1 MKRASIVILC
11 VLIADQILKIWVK
24 LDFFLGD
31 ARPLFGQGSRW
42 AYLQF
47 VENKGMAFGIELG
60 GETGK
65 LLLTL
70 FRIAAVIG
78 IGYILKRV
86 IERKRGAWL
95 ITCLSLIFAGAL
107 GNIIDSAF
115 YGLIFSE
122 SLPFQKAILFPAEGG
137 YAPMLHGA
145 VVDMF
150 YFPVWHGHFPGWLPI
165 WGGEEFEFF
174 RPVFNISDAAISVG
188 VVMLI
193 LVQRKDPLR
202 DAHTPDEGPQTL
214 SVTEYTKEDSIL
226 EELRPDG
233 SGTENAEPGQEEVRA
248 AGPDKIA

>member
-1 MKRASIVILC
+1 VKRASIVILF
-11 VLIADQILKIWVK
+11 VLLADQVLKIWVK

-47 VENKGMAFGIELG
+47 VENKGMAFGLELG

-86 IERKRGAWL
+86 IERKRGVWL
-95 ITCLSLIFAGAL
+95 IISLSLIFAGAL

-150 YFPVWHGHFPGWLPI
+150 YFPVWHGHFPSWLPL

-202 DAHTPDEGPQTL
+202 DASTLDESPPATSGQLNTNAKVVP
-214 SVTEYTKEDSIL
+214 
-226 EELRPDG
+226 EETGAIPATTDPPNVDP
-233 SGTENAEPGQEEVRA
+233 TPGQ
-248 AGPDKIA
+248 